1 MKYVFDRTIEDVMR
15 AIELR
20 GKVTQSGITALTP
33 GEQTEYLSGLKGAYN
48 YQDLNRVE
56 GNTQELAARLVV
68 GGYAVDVSSPKT
80 WTMADFPT
88 AGELERIRQNIVA
101 LRAALKLHS
110 SVPQTPS
117 NLNPMDIG
125 KANNIELIQYSI
137 NKALNA
143 ITSMLVNLGTFY
155 MGEGGFLI

>member
-1 MKYVFDRTIEDVMR
+1 MYVFDRTIEDVMR

-20 GKVTQSGITALTP
+20 GKVSNGGIASLTAA
-33 GEQTEYLSGLKGAYN
+33 EQTEYLNGLKGTYN

-56 GNTQELAARLVV
+56 GNTQELAARLDVA
-68 GGYAVDVSSPKT
+68 GYAVDVSAPKT
-80 WTMADFPT
+80 WAMEDFPT
-88 AGELERIRQNIVA
+88 IGELERIRQNIVA

-117 NLNPMDIG
+117 NLNTMDIG
-125 KANNIELIQYSI
+125 KANNLERIQYEVD
-137 NKALNA
+137 KALNA

>member
-20 GKVTQSGITALTP
+20 GKVSTNGIVGLTAE
-33 GEQTEYLSGLKGAYN
+33 EQAEYLAGLKGTYN

-56 GNTQELAARLVV
+56 GNTQELAARLAV
-68 GGYAVDVSSPKT
+68 GGYAANVSAPKT

-88 AGELERIRQNIVA
+88 VGELERIRQNIVA
-101 LRAALKLHS
+101 LRKALKLPS

-125 KANNIELIQYSI
+125 KANNLERIQYAVD
-137 NKALNA
+137 KALNA
-143 ITSMLVNLGTFY
+143 ITSMLINLGTFY
-155 MGEGGFLI
+155 TGEGGFLI